1 MKLGA
6 RIVKTGIAII
16 LSLFLARLFD
26 LPSPVF
32 AGIAAVFAV
41 QPTIYRSYL
50 SIIEQIQGNLIG
62 AIIAV
67 IFVLVLGDNVV
78 IIGLAA
84 IIVITI
90 NLKLK
95 IENTIPLSLV
105 TVIAIMES
113 PGDTFIEF
121 SLIRFSTIMLG
132 VLSAFIVNLVF
143 IPPKYENKLYF
154 KVSYITEEI
163 TKWIR
168 INTRHASEHTLLK
181 NDIEKLKDKV
191 IKLDQLYLMYKEE
204 RNYFKKNDIV
214 KARKLVI
221 YRQMIST
228 AKRALDTLKRLH
240 RYENDLNVLPDQ
252 FQAEIKHQLDC
263 LMDRHEQVMLKFI
276 GKIKTQAT
284 LDQES
289 LCLNRKELFQLF
301 LTHQKEISGEE
312 DTTYFHTMQVIS
324 AIIDYDEHLEHL
336 DVLISSF
343 QSYHKDENEV
353 SIEDTQKEE

>member
-6 RIVKTGIAII
+6 RIFKTGLAII
-16 LSLFLARLFD
+16 LSLFIARLFE

-32 AGIAAVFAV
+32 AGIAAIFAV

-62 AIIAV
+62 AIISV
-67 IFVLVLGDNVV
+67 LFVLLLGNDII

-105 TVIAIMES
+105 TVIAIMEN
-113 PGDTFIEF
+113 PGDGTIEF

-143 IPPKYENKLYF
+143 LPPKYETKLYY
-154 KVSYITEEI
+154 KLSNTTEEI

-168 INTRHASEHTLLK
+168 MNSRHASEHTLLK
-181 NDIEKLKDKV
+181 NDIEKLKETT
-191 IKLDQLYLMYKEE
+191 IKIDQLFIMYKEE
-204 RNYFKKNDIV
+204 RNYFKRNDIV

-221 YRQMIST
+221 YRQMISLT
-228 AKRALDTLKRLH
+228 KRALETLKRLH
-240 RYENDLNVLPDQ
+240 RFENELSHLPDQ
-252 FQAEIKHQLDC
+252 FQSEIQHHLDC
-263 LMDRHEQVMLKFI
+263 LIDRHEQVMLKFI
-276 GKIKTQAT
+276 GKIKPQVPIT
-284 LDQES
+284 EGS
-289 LCLNRKELFQLF
+289 YCLNKKELFNLLLSQ
-301 LTHQKEISGEE
+301 QKAE
-312 DTTYFHTMQVIS
+312 DETAFFHTMQVIS
-324 AIIDYDEHLEHL
+324 AMIEYDEHLEHL
-336 DVLISSF
+336 DVLITSF
-343 QSYHKDENEV
+343 LSYHKDENEV
-353 SIEDTQKEE
+353 TIEEEMRE